1 MTCPKC
7 NIQLPDDS
15 IFCPNCGGNI
25 EETKKL
31 KHKDVIVYDQTK
43 NKWVAMDK
51 SEFLKVVNNPI
62 FNVDGVERYSGVYQ
76 VKKETLSHHITDVS
90 L

>member
-1 MTCPKC
+1 MK
-7 NIQLPDDS
+7 IVLD
-15 IFCPNCGGNI
+15 I

-51 SEFLKVVNNPI
+51 SEFLKDVFLDINKLNQRISQQEENQKKFKENVNTI
-62 FNVDGVERYSGVYQ
+62 LEKYHKILQ
-76 VKKETLSHHITDVS
+76 TLTKEN
-90 L
+90 

>member
-1 MTCPKC
+1 MK
-7 NIQLPDDS
+7 IVLD
-15 IFCPNCGGNI
+15 I

-51 SEFLKVVNNPI
+51 SEFLKDVFLDINKLNQRISQDEENQKKFKENVNTVLEKYHKI
-62 FNVDGVERYSGVYQ
+62 LQ
-76 VKKETLSHHITDVS
+76 TLTKEN
-90 L
+90 

>member
-1 MTCPKC
+1 MK
-7 NIQLPDDS
+7 IVLD
-15 IFCPNCGGNI
+15 I

-51 SEFLKVVNNPI
+51 SEFLKDVFLDINKLNQRISEQEENQKKFTENVNT
-62 FNVDGVERYSGVYQ
+62 V
-76 VKKETLSHHITDVS
+76 
-90 L
+90 

>member
-1 MTCPKC
+1 MK
-7 NIQLPDDS
+7 IVLD
-15 IFCPNCGGNI
+15 I

-51 SEFLKVVNNPI
+51 REFLKDVFLYINKLNQRISEQEENQKKFKENVNTVLEKYHKI
-62 FNVDGVERYSGVYQ
+62 LQ
-76 VKKETLSHHITDVS
+76 TLTKEN
-90 L
+90 

>member
-1 MTCPKC
+1 MK
-7 NIQLPDDS
+7 IVLD
-15 IFCPNCGGNI
+15 I

-51 SEFLKVVNNPI
+51 SEFLKDVFLDINKLNQRISEQEENQKKFKENVNTVLEKYHKI
-62 FNVDGVERYSGVYQ
+62 LQ
-76 VKKETLSHHITDVS
+76 TLTKEN
-90 L
+90 